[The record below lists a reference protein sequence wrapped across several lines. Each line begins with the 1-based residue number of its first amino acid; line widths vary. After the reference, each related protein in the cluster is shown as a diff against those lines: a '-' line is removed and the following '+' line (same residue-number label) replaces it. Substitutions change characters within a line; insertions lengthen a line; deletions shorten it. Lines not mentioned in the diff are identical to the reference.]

1 MLKPTAAMSPKVPS
15 STTAPRIAG
24 ISVGPPVCRKRNI
37 TRTTST
43 IPSRSVFTTSW
54 IEIFMKGVTS
64 LGYTTTSKPGG
75 K

>member
-15 STTAPRIAG
+15 STTGTAIAG
-24 ISVGPPVCRKRNI
+24 MSVARQFCRKRNI

-43 IPSRSVFTTSW
+43 MPSRSVFTTSR
-54 IEIFMKGVTS
+54 IEILMNGVTS
-64 LGYTTTSKPGG
+64 FGYTTFRPGG